1 MFTITANNRSKRHIF
16 CDVVGKLINVAV
28 VMPTSKEREKAELKN
43 ASVVEAIRLRV
54 MIVPFMIGLAIALHH
69 HFVLKF
75 LIDSLNSRFCS
86 TYSEVKRFEMPA
98 ARFQG
103 TNISI
108 ITSGN

>member
-43 ASVVEAIRLRV
+43 ASVVEAI
-54 MIVPFMIGLAIALHH
+54 LHH

-86 TYSEVKRFEMPA
+86 SYSEVKRFDMPA